1 MLVVEYLSG
10 VLVDLMSWKNLFFVF
25 NVFLIVSFLLVLFFD
40 SFIFM
45 FLVWGLYGLYSV
57 CFSGMI
63 EVLFIIDIKE
73 NKKDLFKFLV
83 KNN

>member
-25 NVFLIVSFLLVLFFD
+25 NVFLIVSFLFVFFFD

-63 EVLFIIDIKE
+63 EVLFIIGIKE
-73 NKKDLFKFLV
+73 NKKDLFWFLV